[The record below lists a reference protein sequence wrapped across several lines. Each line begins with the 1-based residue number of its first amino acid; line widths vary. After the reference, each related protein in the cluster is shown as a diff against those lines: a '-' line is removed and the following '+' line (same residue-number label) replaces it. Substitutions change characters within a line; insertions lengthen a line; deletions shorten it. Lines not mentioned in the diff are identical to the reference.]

1 MRSPPAAR
9 IRPRALAGRICRPA
23 CPSSKHN
30 PPIPYRACNMNTH
43 YLCGNIACMYVCI
56 LRTSLAVPGKVKR
69 SALMAQRI
77 SQRVRRSEIEM
88 QSNYNMPTS
97 IHITSSQVRSTMIW
111 WCLTVSAF
119 LLEYLQEEI
128 SLGGIVEH
136 FQWSGL
142 LRIHESR
149 ERSREEHVQRVHRYI
164 WCHSQ

>member
-1 MRSPPAAR
+1 
-9 IRPRALAGRICRPA
+9 
-23 CPSSKHN
+23 
-30 PPIPYRACNMNTH
+30 
-43 YLCGNIACMYVCI
+43 MYVCI

-97 IHITSSQVRSTMIW
+97 IHIISSQVRSTMK